1 MQVCLAALALAEPEA
16 DPALLYGRLG
26 YGSYGSYS
34 HGLASFSGYPA
45 YGYGYS
51 AYRPY
56 GYYGKRSADAEPE
69 AEADPALLYAG
80 AHGAYSAYNYPRLG
94 YAAAT
99 YPVYPSSYSAGY
111 GVSNIANTVGITGL
125 APAALPALPGGY
137 AGAGRYRANSAG
149 VLHFAKRS
157 ADAEP
162 EPEADPAL
170 LYAGAH
176 GAYSAYNYP
185 RLGYAGYS
193 GYPYRSLYSYAY
205 TPYGHYA
212 Y

>member
-16 DPALLYGRLG
+16 DPALLYGRL
-26 YGSYGSYS
+26 YGSYGTY
-34 HGLASFSGYPA
+34 SGYPA

-56 GYYGKRSADAEPE
+56 RYYGKRSADAEPE

-94 YAAAT
+94 YTAAT

-111 GVSNIANTVGITGL
+111 GVSNLANTVGITGL

-162 EPEADPAL
+162 EAEADPAL
-170 LYAGAH
+170 LYAGAR
-176 GAYSAYNYP
+176 AYSYP

-193 GYPYRSLYSYAY
+193 GYPAYPGYRSLYSYAY
-205 TPYGHYA
+205 TPYGHFGY
-212 Y
+212 